1 MTVRE
6 NITKFLLDNP
16 VYSGSLPKTLTETYP
31 LIDSGVLD
39 SIGIYT
45 LVTHLEKTF
54 SIHIQVSDL
63 AENNF
68 RDIVAIE
75 NFVKGKVGPL

>member
-6 NITKFLLDNP
+6 NITQFLLDHP
-16 VYSGSLPKTLTETYP
+16 VYSGSLPKVLTETYP
-31 LIDSGVLD
+31 LLDSGVLD

-45 LVTHLEKTF
+45 LVAHIEKAF

-63 AENNF
+63 AEKNF

-75 NFVKGKVGPL
+75 NFVKGKVGTL